1 MVLCVLFKCR
11 KHVDEEETAA
21 GCIHLL
27 MKHRT
32 QTATTQLCCGCLCF
46 VSLPRGAL
54 SVITAFPGHTHL
66 LLWMFSFFLQALQ
79 LSGENMQT
87 FPLMK
92 ALGRFDILISILLL
106 LASVPYFGKSYIFS
120 DIRSAFVYCC
130 YYQPF

>member
-1 MVLCVLFKCR
+1 MPPSYLFMLFLIEVEITCFLFIIMLFPYTIRNVVLCVLFKCR

-21 GCIHLL
+21 GCIHLI

-46 VSLPRGAL
+46 VSLPRGVL

-79 LSGENMQT
+79 LAK
-87 FPLMK
+87 PCK
-92 ALGRFDILISILLL
+92 RFRL
-106 LASVPYFGKSYIFS
+106 
-120 DIRSAFVYCC
+120 
-130 YYQPF
+130 